1 MHRPLFRF
9 AAEREQ
15 PLFLQGVVS
24 NDTTSMAGT
33 GTPNDA
39 ASSARVPTALRS
51 MTLVGMAYSRGGG
64 VGLALGWG
72 GEEALAGARGE
83 LGSAL

>member
-1 MHRPLFRF
+1 MHRPFLS
-9 AAEREQ
+9 ATAEREQ

-24 NDTTSMAGT
+24 NDTASMAGT
-33 GTPNDA
+33 GTPNNA
-39 ASSARVPTALRS
+39 ASLARVPTALRS

-72 GEEALAGARGE
+72 GRRSIGG
-83 LGSAL
+83 G